1 MPDTRSGLVYG
12 VGALRAAARGDRMF
26 WAVHRAA
33 LAHGIVPVVPVSVIA
48 EGFRTEAR
56 ADRLQ
61 DLLDGTEVEVM
72 VPEQARRVGELAVK
86 ASTADLLAASVAE
99 TAARRNCAVIAARQN
114 ALATAARLL
123 GHKLVLHSL

>member
-1 MPDTRSGLVYG
+1 MADTRSGLVYG
-12 VGALRAAARGDRMF
+12 VGALRAAARGDRLF

-56 ADRLQ
+56 ADRIQ
-61 DLLDGTEVEVM
+61 DLLDGTDVEVLG
-72 VPEQARRVGELAVK
+72 PDQARRIGELAVK
-86 ASTADLLAASVAE
+86 ASTTDLLAATVAE
-99 TAARRNCAVIAARQN
+99 TAARRNCAVVAARQN
-114 ALATAARLL
+114 ALSTAARLL